1 MHTLLAG
8 RLADAQQHALACFNV
23 LRRHVTNSPRCG
35 CHLEEGASFPSFAIN
50 PACLLG
56 ANAFEEYEIATR
68 RVCALKEFQTNPP
81 KGEPHHAY

>member
-8 RLADAQQHALACFNV
+8 RLAAAQQHALACFNV
-23 LRRHVTNSPRCG
+23 LRRHVVNSPRCG
-35 CHLEEGASFPSFAIN
+35 CHLGESTSFPHFIIN

-68 RVCALKEFQTNPP
+68 RVRALKEFQTNPP
-81 KGEPHHAY
+81 KGEPHYVP